1 MQNKAMNKSYRSQII
16 LIVTLN
22 NECYLINQKAT
33 SGKKK
38 KKRIFPG
45 FVSNEIFFQYYSF
58 L

>member
-38 KKRIFPG
+38 KKDFSWVC
-45 FVSNEIFFQYYSF
+45 F
-58 L
+58 